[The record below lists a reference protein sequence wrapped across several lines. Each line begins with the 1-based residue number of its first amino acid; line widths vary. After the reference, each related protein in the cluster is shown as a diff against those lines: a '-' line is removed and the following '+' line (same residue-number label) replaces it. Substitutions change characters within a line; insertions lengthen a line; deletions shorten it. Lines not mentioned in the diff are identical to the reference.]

1 MSSFNDV
8 QEKTVQII
16 QMTGEKE
23 KPFKMRD
30 SKPAGIHFIQGNITG
45 MIKKRKKDG
54 YVHLDKP

>member
-1 MSSFNDV
+1 M
-8 QEKTVQII
+8 QEKTGQIV